1 LLNVDTIFAMKR
13 QFNDR
18 PQNPH
23 LLKISTPV
31 QTSFVVKDDQIAW
44 NNPWHFHPEIELLYC
59 IKGKG
64 MNYIGNYVHAIEEGE
79 ILLFGSNLPHTRQRL
94 RSFYQENPVEV
105 PETIV
110 IQFHENFLGEDFFK
124 LKEFLPISHLL
135 AKSRRGLK
143 FTGRTKQDVAEKLVH
158 LRNLSGAAAIIEL
171 LGILTLLARC
181 DEFVFL
187 NPARYL
193 NDLKD
198 RDSEKINKVYGYTL
212 EHFTEHISLATVA
225 GLTNLSA
232 AAFCRY
238 FKART
243 RKSYVEYLTETR
255 IDYACELLMQG
266 NLDVTH
272 VCYAS
277 GFNNLSNFH
286 KQFKKIMKVTPTSYR
301 LQALE
306 KVHPREGQGVCF
318 NPG

>member
-1 LLNVDTIFAMKR
+1 MKR

-18 PQNPH
+18 PQKPH
-23 LLKISTPV
+23 LLKISTPS

-64 MNYIGNYVHAIEEGE
+64 MNYVGNYVHAIEEGE

-94 RSFYQENPVEV
+94 KSYYQEYSSEV

-110 IQFHENFLGEDFFK
+110 IQFHENFLGEEFFK
-124 LKEFLPISHLL
+124 LKEFSPVFHLL

-143 FTGRTKQDVAEKLVH
+143 FTGRTKHEVSEKLLH
-158 LRNLSGAAAIIEL
+158 LRKLSGAAAIIEL
-171 LGILTLLARC
+171 LDILTLLAGS

-187 NPARYL
+187 NHARYQT
-193 NDLKD
+193 DLKD
-198 RDSEKINKVYGYTL
+198 LDSEKINKVYGHTL
-212 EHFTEHISLATVA
+212 EHFMEHISLATVA
-225 GLTNLSA
+225 ALTNLSA

-255 IDYACELLMQG
+255 IDHACELLMQG
-266 NLDVTH
+266 NLNVTH

-286 KQFKKIMKVTPTSYR
+286 KQFKKIMKVTPTLYR
-301 LQALE
+301 LRALE
-306 KVHPREGQGVCF
+306 KV
-318 NPG
+318 NPVSG